1 MFLALAEQSE
11 CLLPEAMTH
20 HNLSLECVLASA
32 TVKAFKGVCL
42 EIDFISTADICVYC
56 FYYYSAAEAG
66 QKLWVTTEGENE
78 LPQRLVVSDT
88 KNAFRYVIQIYYV
101 TFQEFSQKAA
111 VY

>member
-1 MFLALAEQSE
+1 M
-11 CLLPEAMTH
+11 
-20 HNLSLECVLASA
+20 
-32 TVKAFKGVCL
+32 

-56 FYYYSAAEAG
+56 FYYCSAAEAG
-66 QKLWVTTEGENE
+66 QKLWVTTEGEKE

-88 KNAFRYVIQIYYV
+88 KNAFRYFIQIYYV